1 MQAQLTFSSEFTR
14 RKLERETATL
24 KAKSDSLGERL
35 KTGKAVVT
43 AMWKDLNDDPANSEK
58 LAEVEKVEDYWLL
71 LWRKYRGINL
81 RIKALSKS
89 LADCN
94 SVK

>member
-1 MQAQLTFSSEFTR
+1 MQAQLTLSSEFTR
-14 RKLERETATL
+14 RKLEREIATL
-24 KAKSDSLGERL
+24 KAKSDSLAERL
-35 KTGKAVVT
+35 KTGKTVVNGL
-43 AMWKDLNDDPANSEK
+43 WKELNDDPANSEK
-58 LAEVEKVEDYWLL
+58 LAEVERNEDYWLL

-81 RIKALSKS
+81 KIKALSKS

>member
-1 MQAQLTFSSEFTR
+1 MQAQVTLSSEFTR
-14 RKLERETATL
+14 RKLERDIAML

-35 KTGKAVVT
+35 KTGKT
-43 AMWKDLNDDPANSEK
+43 LINGLWKELNDDPANSEK
-58 LAEVEKVEDYWLL
+58 LAEVERNEDYWLL
-71 LWRKYRGINL
+71 LWRKNRAINL

-89 LADCN
+89 LSDCN